1 MANSTPTHLAL
12 RPYSDPLEVT
22 DAETIDQICRLRA
35 PVWEA
40 TGQAAAAAFPD
51 GGWRDPFDADCA
63 HWIIRDHRRQLVAAA
78 RVTVHDRLEDVPGAE
93 EYLRYGL
100 RLPGPIAAP
109 ARVVVLGEA
118 QGGGLARRLLDAQ
131 DAFARRAG
139 ARHAVRQASPAMVRL
154 LVHRAWRIL
163 GPATPDPRFT
173 GVRFQVAVLD
183 LSDPSTPPDSAT

>member
-1 MANSTPTHLAL
+1 MGNLTPTHLAC
-12 RPYSDPLEVT
+12 RPYSDPLEIAE
-22 DAETIDQICRLRA
+22 AETIDEICRLRA
-35 PVWEA
+35 RVWEA
-40 TGQAAAAAFPD
+40 TGQAAATAFPD
-51 GGWRDPFDADCA
+51 GGWRDPYDSDCP
-63 HWIIRDHRRQLVAAA
+63 HWIIRDHRGRLVAAA
-78 RVTVHDRLEDVPGAE
+78 RVTVHDRLEEVPEAE

-109 ARVVVLGEA
+109 ARVVVLAEA

-154 LVHRAWRIL
+154 LVRRAWRIL

-173 GVRFQVAVLD
+173 GFRFEVAVLD
-183 LSDPSTPPDSAT
+183 LSDASTTPDCPT

>member
-1 MANSTPTHLAL
+1 MCNSPPTHLA
-12 RPYSDPLEVT
+12 RGPYSDPLEVA
-22 DAETIDQICRLRA
+22 DAETIDEICRLRA
-35 PVWEA
+35 QVWET

-51 GGWRDPFDADCA
+51 GGWRDPYDSDCA
-63 HWIIRDHRRQLVAAA
+63 HWIIRGGRQRLVAAA
-78 RVTVHDRLEDVPGAE
+78 RVTVHDRLEDVPEAE

-100 RLPGPIAAP
+100 RLPGPIASP

-118 QGGGLARRLLDAQ
+118 RGAGLARRLLDAQ
-131 DAFARRAG
+131 DAFARRVG

-154 LVHRAWRIL
+154 LAHRAWRVL

-183 LSDPSTPPDSAT
+183 LSDPSTTPDSSP